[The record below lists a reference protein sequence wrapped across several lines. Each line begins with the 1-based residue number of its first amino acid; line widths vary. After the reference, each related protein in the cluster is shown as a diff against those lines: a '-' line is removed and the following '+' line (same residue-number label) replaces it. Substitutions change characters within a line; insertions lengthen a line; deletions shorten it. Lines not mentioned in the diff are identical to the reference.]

1 MQVNLLSQD
10 ICTTYGEC
18 YKPGR
23 IQPVIYH
30 GEKPSHSVHIQ
41 GRKIG
46 PIVRPGHMEYTSQ
59 YQSDFQASGWNQ
71 VLKTD
76 PDKRSQG
83 INKYTQTVQ
92 KDNAPGWQSTMHQHP
107 KLRWVKQEMTIL
119 GRKSTVKFDGGTVTR
134 MSYLPPPKSLVK
146 RVKGKCPSSTLRVF
160 KAKLQ
165 TETTSKQFFQDCRTQ
180 PQVCYGDLH
189 HRGYEKPLAPPQ
201 DQTTTRTSYMPLFSE
216 RLNLCKPK
224 VNSSKWEPN
233 KISLLSKGKHSGT
246 KEICLP
252 RYNNVCIRP
261 KKKKSQ
267 RRGADIIQLQPG
279 PIISLPIFTDQ
290 SSCLKAGSRSTFD
303 KRTQNPKKIIIIGRK
318 KPPK

>member
-1 MQVNLLSQD
+1 MGRNPPIQISLQSPLLGQS
-10 ICTTYGEC
+10 TF
-18 YKPGR
+18 P
-23 IQPVIYH
+23 
-30 GEKPSHSVHIQ
+30 VHIQ

-107 KLRWVKQEMTIL
+107 KPRWVKQEMTIL

-134 MSYLPPPKSLVK
+134 
-146 RVKGKCPSSTLRVF
+146 
-160 KAKLQ
+160 
-165 TETTSKQFFQDCRTQ
+165 DCRTQ

-189 HRGYEKPLAPPQ
+189 HRGYDKPLAPPQ
-201 DQTTTRTSYMPLFSE
+201 EQTTTRTSYMPLFSE
-216 RLNLCKPK
+216 RLNLCKLK

-233 KISLLSKGKHSGT
+233 KISLLSKGKHS
-246 KEICLP
+246 
-252 RYNNVCIRP
+252 
-261 KKKKSQ
+261 
-267 RRGADIIQLQPG
+267 
-279 PIISLPIFTDQ
+279 DQ

>member
-1 MQVNLLSQD
+1 MGRNPPIQISLQSPLLGQS
-10 ICTTYGEC
+10 TF
-18 YKPGR
+18 P
-23 IQPVIYH
+23 
-30 GEKPSHSVHIQ
+30 VHIQ

-46 PIVRPGHMEYTSQ
+46 RIVRPGHMEYTSQ

-76 PDKRSQG
+76 PHKRSQG

-92 KDNAPGWQSTMHQHP
+92 KDNASGWQPTMHQHP
-107 KLRWVKQEMTIL
+107 KPRWVKQEMTIL

-146 RVKGKCPSSTLRVF
+146 RVKGKCPSSTFRVF

-189 HRGYEKPLAPPQ
+189 HRGYEKPLLTALCPLKSVGLQAPPQ

-233 KISLLSKGKHSGT
+233 TISLLSKGKHS
-246 KEICLP
+246 
-252 RYNNVCIRP
+252 
-261 KKKKSQ
+261 
-267 RRGADIIQLQPG
+267 
-279 PIISLPIFTDQ
+279 DQ

-303 KRTQNPKKIIIIGRK
+303 KRTQNPPKIIIIGRK

>member
-1 MQVNLLSQD
+1 MGRNPPIQISLQSPLLGQS
-10 ICTTYGEC
+10 TF
-18 YKPGR
+18 P
-23 IQPVIYH
+23 
-30 GEKPSHSVHIQ
+30 VHIQ

-107 KLRWVKQEMTIL
+107 KPRWVKQEMTIL

-134 MSYLPPPKSLVK
+134 
-146 RVKGKCPSSTLRVF
+146 
-160 KAKLQ
+160 
-165 TETTSKQFFQDCRTQ
+165 DCRTQ

-189 HRGYEKPLAPPQ
+189 HRGYDKPLAPPQ

-216 RLNLCKPK
+216 RLNLCKLK

-233 KISLLSKGKHSGT
+233 KISLLSKGKHS
-246 KEICLP
+246 
-252 RYNNVCIRP
+252 
-261 KKKKSQ
+261 
-267 RRGADIIQLQPG
+267 
-279 PIISLPIFTDQ
+279 DQ

>member
-1 MQVNLLSQD
+1 MGRNPPIQISLQSPLLGQS
-10 ICTTYGEC
+10 TF
-18 YKPGR
+18 P
-23 IQPVIYH
+23 
-30 GEKPSHSVHIQ
+30 VHIQ

-92 KDNAPGWQSTMHQHP
+92 KDNVPGWQSTMHQHP
-107 KLRWVKQEMTIL
+107 KPRWVKQEMTIL

-134 MSYLPPPKSLVK
+134 
-146 RVKGKCPSSTLRVF
+146 
-160 KAKLQ
+160 
-165 TETTSKQFFQDCRTQ
+165 DCRTQ

-189 HRGYEKPLAPPQ
+189 HRGYDKPLLTALCPLKSVGSQAPPQ

-216 RLNLCKPK
+216 RLNLCKLK

-233 KISLLSKGKHSGT
+233 KISLLSKGKHS
-246 KEICLP
+246 
-252 RYNNVCIRP
+252 
-261 KKKKSQ
+261 
-267 RRGADIIQLQPG
+267 
-279 PIISLPIFTDQ
+279 DQ

-318 KPPK
+318 KSPK

>member
-1 MQVNLLSQD
+1 MGRTPPIQISLQSPLLGQS
-10 ICTTYGEC
+10 TF
-18 YKPGR
+18 P
-23 IQPVIYH
+23 
-30 GEKPSHSVHIQ
+30 VHIQ

-92 KDNAPGWQSTMHQHP
+92 KDNASGWQPTMHQHP
-107 KLRWVKQEMTIL
+107 KPRWVKQEMTIL

-134 MSYLPPPKSLVK
+134 
-146 RVKGKCPSSTLRVF
+146 
-160 KAKLQ
+160 
-165 TETTSKQFFQDCRTQ
+165 DCRTQ

-189 HRGYEKPLAPPQ
+189 HRGYEKPLLTALCPLKSVGSQAPPQ

-233 KISLLSKGKHSGT
+233 KISLLSKGKHS
-246 KEICLP
+246 
-252 RYNNVCIRP
+252 
-261 KKKKSQ
+261 
-267 RRGADIIQLQPG
+267 
-279 PIISLPIFTDQ
+279 DQ

-303 KRTQNPKKIIIIGRK
+303 KRTQNPQKIIIIGRK

>member
-1 MQVNLLSQD
+1 MGRNPPIQISLQSPLLGQS
-10 ICTTYGEC
+10 TF
-18 YKPGR
+18 P
-23 IQPVIYH
+23 
-30 GEKPSHSVHIQ
+30 VHIQ

-107 KLRWVKQEMTIL
+107 KPRWVKQEMTIL

-134 MSYLPPPKSLVK
+134 MSYLPPPKPLVK

-189 HRGYEKPLAPPQ
+189 HRGYDKPLAPPQ
-201 DQTTTRTSYMPLFSE
+201 EQTTTRTSYMPLFSE
-216 RLNLCKPK
+216 RLNLCKLK

-233 KISLLSKGKHSGT
+233 KISLLSKGKHS
-246 KEICLP
+246 
-252 RYNNVCIRP
+252 
-261 KKKKSQ
+261 
-267 RRGADIIQLQPG
+267 
-279 PIISLPIFTDQ
+279 DQ

>member
-1 MQVNLLSQD
+1 MTTTHQISLQSPLLGQS
-10 ICTTYGEC
+10 TF
-18 YKPGR
+18 P
-23 IQPVIYH
+23 
-30 GEKPSHSVHIQ
+30 VHIQ

-92 KDNAPGWQSTMHQHP
+92 KDNVPGWQSTMHQHP
-107 KLRWVKQEMTIL
+107 KPRWVKQEMTIL

-134 MSYLPPPKSLVK
+134 VKCPSSLSREVRHAFLSSQMSYLPPPKSLVK

-189 HRGYEKPLAPPQ
+189 HRGYDKPLLTALCPLKSVGSQAPPQ

-216 RLNLCKPK
+216 RLNLCKLK

-233 KISLLSKGKHSGT
+233 KISLLSKGKHS
-246 KEICLP
+246 
-252 RYNNVCIRP
+252 
-261 KKKKSQ
+261 
-267 RRGADIIQLQPG
+267 
-279 PIISLPIFTDQ
+279 DQ

-318 KPPK
+318 KSPK